1 MSANRGGGS
10 GWGRLRHCALLRP
23 GYFDDTRNTGMKKR
37 VEQFAAL
44 GQEDRLEIFR
54 LLVRA
59 GLDGRCVDE
68 IKRRLKMPGS
78 TLSHHLEVLT
88 RSGLL
93 AARRSG
99 RFIYYAVNWREASG
113 LIHFLTED
121 CCAEMNFGVEKVPG
135 ALTHVGRRAD
145 AQARTPKSATR
156 SVVTGEGN
164 GRSNFGQ
171 RAG

>member
-1 MSANRGGGS
+1 
-10 GWGRLRHCALLRP
+10 
-23 GYFDDTRNTGMKKR
+23 MKR
-37 VEQFAAL
+37 RIEQFAAL

-59 GLDGRCVDE
+59 GLEGRCVDA
-68 IKRRLKMPGS
+68 IKRRLKLPGS
-78 TLSHHLEVLT
+78 TLSHHLDTLT

-113 LIHFLTED
+113 LIRFLTED
-121 CCAEMNFGVEKVPG
+121 CCAEMKFGVEKRPD
-135 ALTHVGRRAD
+135 ALGQKECHAD
-145 AQARTPKSATR
+145 GQARTPKHARR
-156 SVVTGEGN
+156 SVLTGAGN
-164 GRSNFGQ
+164 GRPKFGQ